1 MGDHKQSEITAKLRL
16 MLHSQLEKAFVFYTV
31 SKRKSSVQTDIPERL
46 TIVKIYLRF
55 GFGTI
60 WKDKFQFLII

>member
-1 MGDHKQSEITAKLRL
+1 MGDHEQSEITAKLRL
-16 MLHSQLEKAFVFYTV
+16 MLHSQLEKAFVFDIV

-55 GFGTI
+55 GFRTI
-60 WKDKFQFLII
+60 WKDKFLII